1 MDIKVLGTGCKKCI
15 ALYNLINEV
24 IKELGIEANVEKVE
38 DIAKIVQYG
47 VMLTPGL
54 VINGK
59 VRMSGKV
66 LSKAD
71 VKKYIQEEMQ

>member
-15 ALYNLINEV
+15 ALYNLINETLT
-24 IKELGIEANVEKVE
+24 ELDISAKVEKVE
-38 DIAKIVQYG
+38 DITQIVQYG

-59 VRMSGKV
+59 VKISGKV
-66 LSKAD
+66 LSKGD
-71 VKKYIQEEMQ
+71 VKKYIQEEI